1 MKKQVYFLPCDPFIA
16 IYKIKLTTNLHI
28 CNREGGKVV
37 TASGDRFIG
46 KGNRTV
52 VCHNVADHGKITDRD
67 TTLKIVKGKTSVC
80 NCIMQ

>member
-1 MKKQVYFLPCDPFIA
+1 MFTAIIENEGNTLVMEFPCKR
-16 IYKIKLTTNLHI
+16 YLS
-28 CNREGGKVV
+28 KVV
-37 TASGDRFIG
+37 TASGDRFIS

-67 TTLKIVKGKTSVC
+67 TTLKVVKGKTSVC